1 MSRRIVRKL
10 AIFSAVTL
18 FAITFSF
25 IAAHRAQGQARNTSQ
40 GSAESSSAP
49 QPTSESANTERRPLF
64 PGVVKAWRGP
74 RNREERESRVLP
86 MDSGNPF
93 FQPVEL
99 FNTGINT
106 GYYSV
111 AVADVN
117 GDGKPDLVVS
127 GEVIVNGVEG
137 DGSVDIFLGNGDG
150 TFQAATSYDSGG
162 TNAYSVAVAD
172 VNGDGKPDL
181 VVVNECASGSSGVS
195 CSVPGVIGVLLGNG
209 DGTFRTARTFESG
222 GDNWSHVMVADVNGD
237 GKIDLLVRNFCG
249 SSSTCRENGSAEG
262 SVGVLFGNGDGTF
275 QPAVTFDSGG
285 DGPFTVSVADV
296 NGDGKPDLLVGNC
309 GADGCDWSNPGSV
322 AVLLGSG
329 HGSFQPPMIYPMVCG
344 VTSVKAADVDLDGK
358 LDLVVALYGNG
369 SDTDLE
375 GEVGVMLGNGDGTF
389 QPIVTAGAG
398 DAYTIAVALADV
410 NGDGKL
416 DAVVVNQCGS
426 GAGCLVSTEATV
438 GVLLNSTGVG
448 ESSTSTT
455 LVSSANP
462 SGFGEVVTF
471 TSTVTAASGVPTGTV
486 LFFDGSNQ
494 IGSMGLANRS
504 AALSISPTL
513 GSHPIS
519 AAYQGSR
526 NFGPSSSA
534 TVNQV
539 VNQAST
545 TTALAPSKN
554 PIPINR
560 PVTYTA
566 TVTSQYG
573 GVATGTVTF
582 QDGGVT
588 VATVRVSGN
597 TAAYRT
603 SYPVIG
609 IHSITAAYS
618 GDGNNV
624 SSMSAVLKEEVGGP
638 FASKTVLTTSGSPS
652 KVGQPVTFTATVT
665 PIYGAIPDGELVTFY
680 DGSKVLGAS
689 DTASG
694 VATFT
699 TSSLTA
705 KKHTIKATYPG
716 DGVFKASKGTVT
728 QVVNKSGAVGP

>member
-1 MSRRIVRKL
+1 
-10 AIFSAVTL
+10 
-18 FAITFSF
+18 
-25 IAAHRAQGQARNTSQ
+25 
-40 GSAESSSAP
+40 
-49 QPTSESANTERRPLF
+49 
-64 PGVVKAWRGP
+64 
-74 RNREERESRVLP
+74 

-237 GKIDLLVRNFCG
+237 GKPDLLVASCGGVIGYLCGSGLVSVLLGNGDGTFQSAVVYSSGGYEASALTAADVNGDGKIDLLVTNFCG
-249 SSSTCRENGSAEG
+249 SSSTCPENGSAEG